1 MTFAREPL
9 EMVEI
14 VQPLCSR
21 VFGTSPC
28 LATGDKCWN
37 TNVTCKYRS
46 ALDLT
51 QTLSLQFV
59 RDLAHEWID
68 TAGAYQPAL
77 GIPAL
82 MGYQTAPT
90 ILNIA
95 SGSKNKSPLGY
106 RGVCQITIKD
116 FPWNDI
122 GTDPYLTSRSYTPE
136 LQGSFWSKWL
146 ARNPNHVGFIVRIYE
161 GFRGD
166 ALVDMT
172 KREYIIEKIDFGRNG
187 VSITAKDILRKVT
200 DTNVNAPTLSP
211 GELATAITTTSTSI
225 EVAGAVL
232 TDYPSSGFLRIGS
245 EVVSYTSRALNA
257 FSNIVFS
264 GVVRGL
270 LNTEAATASQNAK
283 VQRVLVY
290 DNVRFDAILYDLLTT
305 WGKIDASYIDYA
317 AWQAE
322 ADEWRPEFIF
332 TAYLTETNK
341 VEELVAE
348 ICLQALVSV
357 WWDERIQKI
366 ILRSQRPDVAPPL
379 ISDDANIIAGSLSI
393 KEIPEERASQIHVY
407 YIQRS
412 ITGSVTDKFN
422 YERAAVFIN
431 VDKQIEYGGEPQVR
445 ELFCRFIQTDAI
457 ANNLAATYLNRFQDV
472 RREVSFSLADETTYW
487 TGDNLTISHFL
498 DVDFT
503 GLAKQ
508 NTWIITSA
516 EAKIN
521 GSVYDFVAEDND
533 MVGILW
539 EWVDDTIPEWASAT
553 AEQKATIGY
562 WLNDDDT
569 DLDGVP
575 RPFRWL

>member
-14 VQPLCSR
+14 IQPLCSR
-21 VFGTSPC
+21 TFGTSPC

-37 TNVTCKYRS
+37 TNATCKYRS
-46 ALDLT
+46 ALNLT
-51 QTLSLQFV
+51 QTISLQFV
-59 RDLAHEWID
+59 RDLAHEWI
-68 TAGAYQPAL
+68 TTGGAYQPAL

-122 GTDPYLTSRSYTPE
+122 GTDPYLSTRSYTPE

-166 ALVDMT
+166 ALSAMT

-211 GELATAITTTSTSI
+211 GELATDLTNSATSI
-225 EVAGAVL
+225 EVAGAAL
-232 TDYPSSGFLRIGS
+232 TDYPTSGLLRIGS
-245 EVVSYTSRALNA
+245 EIVSYTSRALNA
-257 FSNIVFS
+257 FNNIVFS
-264 GVVRGL
+264 GVVRGV

-283 VQRVLVY
+283 VQRVLAY
-290 DNVRFDAILYDLLTT
+290 ENVRFDAILYDLLTT
-305 WGKIDASYIDYA
+305 WGKISASYIDYA
-317 AWQAE
+317 GWQAE

-341 VEELVAE
+341 VEDLVAE

-366 ILRSQRPDVAPPL
+366 ILRSQRPDAAPPL

-407 YIQRS
+407 YVQRS
-412 ITGSVTDKFN
+412 FTGSVTDKFN
-422 YERAAVFIN
+422 YERATVFIN
-431 VDKQIEYGGEPQVR
+431 VDKQVEYGGEPQVR

-503 GLAKQ
+503 GAAKQ
-508 NTWIITSA
+508 NTWVVTSA

-521 GSVYDFVAEDND
+521 GAVYDFVAEDND

-539 EWVDDTIPEWASAT
+539 EWVTDAIPEWSSASDL
-553 AEQKATIGY
+553 QKATIGY